1 MENNDSGKKRW
12 LESASL
18 AFSWAMK
25 NEIRKNQ
32 SHEARACV
40 YVLVCV
46 LGLDG
51 QVVGYSASEK
61 RHNIKEELKRER
73 NQDSKTQE
81 KKVKGKKRGG
91 WDEIW
96 AVKIEARLC
105 KLLMFYILYF
115 IWCLIGN
122 CWRILSRA
130 RTLSDIYYKELDYSC
145 CCLQTGL

>member
-1 MENNDSGKKRW
+1 
-12 LESASL
+12 
-18 AFSWAMK
+18 MK

-51 QVVGYSASEK
+51 QVVGCSASEK

-73 NQDSKTQE
+73 NQDAKTQE

-91 WDEIW
+91 
-96 AVKIEARLC
+96 
-105 KLLMFYILYF
+105 
-115 IWCLIGN
+115 
-122 CWRILSRA
+122 
-130 RTLSDIYYKELDYSC
+130 
-145 CCLQTGL
+145 